1 MPLPKDIQFV
11 TFDCYGTLI
20 DWENGVYNAFQKEAD
35 RDGFTI
41 NRDILIQ
48 RFIEIQHEIQA
59 GSYELYAEVLRRT
72 AVKVAAELE
81 WQLESSRAQFLP
93 DSVPSWQPF
102 RETNAQ
108 LEKFAKKFEIG
119 ILSNIDDKLLGATR
133 RHFRADFD
141 LVVTAQQ
148 VRSYKPDEAHFK
160 ECARRID
167 KRKKNWVHIASGY
180 PTDIEPCIKLKI
192 PVIWVNRHGQTL
204 ESGQKKPT
212 AEVKSFR
219 DAAKLLKVVV

>member
-1 MPLPKDIQFV
+1 MPLPKDIQFI

-20 DWENGVYNAFQKEAD
+20 DWETGVYEAFQKEAD
-35 RDGFTI
+35 REGFTI
-41 NRDILIQ
+41 NRDELVP
-48 RFIEIQHEIQA
+48 RFIEIQRKIQS

-72 AVKVAAELE
+72 AVQVAEELG
-81 WQLESSRAQFLP
+81 WGLESSRAHFLP
-93 DSVPSWQPF
+93 DSVPYWQPF

-108 LEKFAKKFEIG
+108 LERFAKKYELG

-133 RHFRADFD
+133 RHFRSDFD

-148 VRSYKPDEAHFK
+148 VRSYKPDPAHFK

-180 PTDIEPCIKLKI
+180 PTDVEPCLKSKI
-192 PVIWVNRHGQTL
+192 PVIWVNRHGYEL

-212 AEVKSFR
+212 EEVKTFR
-219 DAAKLLKVVV
+219 DAAKLLGLV